1 MLYINKTPERVF
13 LNRKNMS
20 FTQYLKDTKAEM
32 KHVNWPTR
40 SEAINY
46 TVLVIVI
53 SFVVAG
59 LLALFDA
66 GFSFGLS
73 ALVTR

>member
-1 MLYINKTPERVF
+1 
-13 LNRKNMS
+13 MS

-73 ALVTR
+73 ALITR

>member
-1 MLYINKTPERVF
+1 
-13 LNRKNMS
+13 MS

-53 SFVVAG
+53 SIVVAG

-73 ALVTR
+73 TLITR

>member
-1 MLYINKTPERVF
+1 
-13 LNRKNMS
+13 MS

-40 SEAINY
+40 SEAVNY
-46 TVLVIVI
+46 TLLVIII

-59 LLALFDA
+59 LLAIFDS
-66 GFSFGLS
+66 GFQL
-73 ALVTR
+73 ALAKLITR

>member
-1 MLYINKTPERVF
+1 MLYINKAPERVF

-32 KHVNWPTR
+32 KHVNWPKR
-40 SEAINY
+40 SEAVNY
-46 TVLVIVI
+46 TLLVIII

-59 LLALFDA
+59 LLAIFDA
-66 GFSFGLS
+66 GFQL
-73 ALVTR
+73 ALAKLITR

>member
-1 MLYINKTPERVF
+1 MLYINKAPERVF

-40 SEAINY
+40 SEAVNY
-46 TVLVIVI
+46 TLLVIII

-59 LLALFDA
+59 LLAIFDA
-66 GFSFGLS
+66 GFQL
-73 ALVTR
+73 ALAKLITR